1 MGKTYQIIK
10 TLNNN
15 CMILDVGGVE
25 KLLLGKGIAFGK
37 KNGEYCELPSEIDKV
52 FTIEEKKNVLDFQQ
66 LLSRNEES
74 FISF

>member
-25 KLLLGKGIAFGK
+25 KTPPWKGNCFWK
-37 KNGEYCELPSEIDKV
+37 KEWGIL
-52 FTIEEKKNVLDFQQ
+52 
-66 LLSRNEES
+66 
-74 FISF
+74 

>member
-37 KNGEYCELPSEIDKV
+37 KNGNIV
-52 FTIEEKKNVLDFQQ
+52 NF
-66 LLSRNEES
+66 LLKSTKSSR
-74 FISF
+74 

>member
-10 TLNNN
+10 TLNNQI

-37 KNGEYCELPSEIDKV
+37 
-52 FTIEEKKNVLDFQQ
+52 
-66 LLSRNEES
+66 NEWG
-74 FISF
+74 IL